1 LSDEESRQENAVR
14 EFYASFGCDIV
25 SIVRGKIAEVECN
38 GESKKRRVEGTN
50 GGGLNLKTPAAM
62 RFAGRPPAT
71 RMVMKGEKVV

>member
-1 LSDEESRQENAVR
+1 MKNHVKKMTVR
-14 EFYASFGCDIV
+14 EFNTSFGCDIV

-50 GGGLNLKTPAAM
+50 GGGLNLKMPSAV

-71 RMVMKGEKVV
+71 RTVMKGEKVV